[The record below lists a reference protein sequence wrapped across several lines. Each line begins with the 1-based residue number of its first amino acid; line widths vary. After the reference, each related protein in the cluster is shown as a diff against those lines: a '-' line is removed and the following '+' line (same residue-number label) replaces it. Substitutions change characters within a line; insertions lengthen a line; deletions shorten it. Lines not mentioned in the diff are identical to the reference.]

1 MTTSFFDNKKRITIG
16 LKAVA
21 ALLTIA
27 LLTGMCSVKV
37 NAAGN
42 VSGAGAGNTTGAT
55 VGSVSGT
62 SKIDQS
68 TFRRNV
74 DITTVHIG
82 SDVTEITP
90 GAFRGLMKLR
100 SITVSENNPFYAS
113 YSDCLYN
120 KDMTEL
126 LCFPPQL
133 DGAMIPSSVTKIGEY
148 ALTGVG
154 GKLKDDIRAVVKSQA
169 EQNLKLEDVPGEHF
183 IHTKYGVKWREA
195 DGSYS
200 EPDTELKK
208 LIASVLEFATDETM
222 TQNAQLERCFK
233 YLVDFSSYER
243 NNEVPVGDWTGEYA
257 KDMLMESK
265 GNCYNYA
272 AAFAYMAKGLGYDAK
287 VCTGT
292 VLSSLGGKTPHA
304 WTEVK
309 INENWYV
316 FDAEMQDAK
325 GDGYYK
331 QTYQSYPAK
340 PLEKAAAITVS
351 F

>member
-1 MTTSFFDNKKRITIG
+1 MAAIFFDDKKRIAIRLMTF
-16 LKAVA
+16 
-21 ALLTIA
+21 LLTTA
-27 LLTGMCSVKV
+27 LLTGICSL
-37 NAAGN
+37 NAEAAGP
-42 VSGAGAGNTTGAT
+42 T
-55 VGSVSGT
+55 
-62 SKIDQS
+62 KIDAM
-68 TFRRNV
+68 TFRMNT

-90 GAFRGLMKLR
+90 GAFKSLMKLR

-113 YSDCLYN
+113 YSNCLYN
-120 KDMTEL
+120 KEMTEL
-126 LCFPPQL
+126 LCFPPAL
-133 DGAMIPSSVTKIGEY
+133 DGAMIPSSVTSIGEY
-148 ALTGVG
+148 ALIGVG
-154 GKLKDDIRAVVKSQA
+154 GKLKDDIRAVIKSQA
-169 EQNLKLEDVPGEHF
+169 DANLKLEDVPGEHF

-208 LIASVLEFATDETM
+208 LVASVIDFSTDENM

-233 YLVDFSSYER
+233 YLVDFSAYER
-243 NNEVPVGDWTGEYA
+243 DNEVPVGNWTGAYA
-257 KDMLMESK
+257 KDMLLEGK

-272 AAFAYMAKGLGYDAK
+272 AAFAYIAKGLGYDAK

-292 VLSSLGGKTPHA
+292 VLSSLGGQTPHA

-309 INENWYV
+309 VNRTWYI

-325 GDGYYK
+325 GSGYYK
-331 QTYQSYPAK
+331 QTYENYPTK

-351 F
+351 Y